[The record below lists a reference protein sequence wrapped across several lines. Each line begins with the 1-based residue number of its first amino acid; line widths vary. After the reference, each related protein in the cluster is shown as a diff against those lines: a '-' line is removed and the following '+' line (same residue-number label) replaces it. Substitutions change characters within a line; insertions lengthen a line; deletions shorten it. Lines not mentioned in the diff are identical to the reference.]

1 MNPFKK
7 LAGQTAIY
15 GIPTILGRMLNYLL
29 VPLYTYI
36 FSTSEYGVVTEMY
49 AYSSVFL
56 VILTYGMET
65 ALFRFSQM
73 EENKDKVYS
82 TALISIII
90 SSAIF
95 ILISCFFATPI
106 SNGIHY
112 PNNREYIIW
121 FALIL
126 GTDALCN
133 IVFARLREQ
142 DQAKKFAVIKSINI
156 SINILLNVFFI
167 VICRRA
173 YLNTDSSFHT
183 IAQTIYNPAVGVG
196 YIFLSNLVAS
206 VITVVLLLPEYL
218 KIRFAFDSVLWK
230 KMMFYALPL
239 MLAGLGGI
247 INETMDR
254 ILLKYLLPD
263 KSTAMAQL
271 GIYGACYKVAILM
284 TIFIQTFRFAAE
296 PFFFSHSKEKNAQ
309 QTYADV
315 MKYFVIACSFIFLAT
330 MMYIDF
336 IQYFVGEDFRT
347 GLKVV
352 PILLLA
358 NLCLG
363 IFFNLSIWY
372 KLTGDTRYGAY
383 LSAFGAAIT
392 LLFNF
397 WLIPTMGYMA
407 SAWTTLICYFS
418 MMVASYFIGQ
428 KNYPINYDL
437 KRILGYLG
445 LSLILFFIS
454 ISLSFNTVPVK
465 LGVNTFLLLIFVV
478 TIYFFEKPRMQ
489 NADQNN

>member
-15 GIPTILGRMLNYLL
+15 GIPTIVGRMLNYLL
-29 VPLYTYI
+29 VPLFTYI

-56 VILTYGMET
+56 IILTYGMET
-65 ALFRFSQM
+65 ALFRFSQT
-73 EENKDKVYS
+73 EDDKDKVYS
-82 TALISIII
+82 TACISIIL
-90 SSAIF
+90 SSVIF
-95 ILISCFFATPI
+95 ITLACIFAAPI
-106 SNGIHY
+106 SNAINY
-112 PNNREYIIW
+112 PDNREYIIW
-121 FALIL
+121 FSLIL
-126 GTDALCN
+126 GTDALCS
-133 IVFARLREQ
+133 IAFAKLREQ
-142 DQAKKFAVIKSINI
+142 NRAKKFAVIKSINI
-156 SINILLNVFFI
+156 AVNILLNVFFI

-173 YLNTDSSFHT
+173 YINTDSIFHAA
-183 IAQTIYNPAVGVG
+183 AQKIYDPSVGVG
-196 YIFLSNLVAS
+196 YIFLSNLFAS
-206 VITVVLLLPEYL
+206 ILTALLLLPEYL
-218 KIRFAFDSVLWK
+218 KIRFTFDSVLWK
-230 KMMFYALPL
+230 KMMYYALPL
-239 MLAGLGGI
+239 MLAGLAGI

-315 MKYFVIACSFIFLAT
+315 MKYFVIACSFIFIAT

-336 IQYFVGEDFRT
+336 IQYFVGEDFRS

-363 IFFNLSIWY
+363 VFFNLSIWY

-392 LLFNF
+392 LLLNF
-397 WLIPTMGYMA
+397 LWIPSLGYMA

-418 MMVASYFIGQ
+418 MMIASYFIGQ
-428 KNYPINYDL
+428 KNYPIKYDL
-437 KRILGYLG
+437 KRILGYFG
-445 LSLILFFIS
+445 LSLILFLIS
-454 ISLSFNTVPVK
+454 MLLSFNSLPVK
-465 LGVNTFLLLIFVV
+465 LIVNTFLLLIFVL
-478 TIYFFEKPRMQ
+478 TIYFFEKSGMQ
-489 NADQNN
+489 NANQNN